1 MNYKIFSIN
10 LAQVW
15 QLFFTLCAAI
25 TIMSISPDALAAGG
39 SAISGSAAGGIAGT
53 MCKISN
59 SLTGPIGKAV
69 ATIAVVVLGI
79 GLFLGKL
86 SWGLAMA
93 TAVGIGMIFSAG
105 TIVNWLG
112 GGTTTCSS

>member
-1 MNYKIFSIN
+1 MSKDALIVDSNKVMN
-10 LAQVW
+10 L
-15 QLFFTLCAAI
+15 LFFFLCALVA
-25 TIMSISPDALAAGG
+25 MSVPYEVMAAGIKI
-39 SAISGSAAGGIAGT
+39 ASGSAGGIAGT
-53 MCKISN
+53 MCKITN
-59 SLTGPIGKAV
+59 ALTGPIGKGI

-105 TIVNWLG
+105 SIVNWLG
-112 GGTTTCSS
+112 GGTSTC

>member
-1 MNYKIFSIN
+1 MNSDALKVKDSQILY
-10 LAQVW
+10 
-15 QLFFTLCAAI
+15 LFFFFLLAI
-25 TIMSISPDALAAGG
+25 VVMSMPYEVLAAAQSTKIS
-39 SAISGSAAGGIAGT
+39 SASAGGIAGT
-53 MCKISN
+53 MCKVTN
-59 SLTGPIGKAV
+59 ALTGPIGKGI

-105 TIVNWLG
+105 TIVNWLAG
-112 GGTTTCSS
+112 GSATTC

>member
-1 MNYKIFSIN
+1 MSNNSIN
-10 LAQVW
+10 LNSTQVW
-15 QLFFTLCAAI
+15 QLFFTFCLVFMI
-25 TIMSISPDALAAGG
+25 LSIAPDSMADKIA
-39 SAISGSAAGGIAGT
+39 SSSAGGIAGT
-53 MCKISN
+53 MCKVTN
-59 SLTGPIGKAV
+59 ALTGPIGKGI

-105 TIVNWLG
+105 TIVTWLSG
-112 GGTTTCSS
+112 SAGTCPSH